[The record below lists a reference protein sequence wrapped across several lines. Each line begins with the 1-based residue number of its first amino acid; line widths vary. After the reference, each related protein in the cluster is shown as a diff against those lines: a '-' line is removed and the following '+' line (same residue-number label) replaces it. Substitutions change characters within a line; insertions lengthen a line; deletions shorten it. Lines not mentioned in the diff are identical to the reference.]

1 MPFKQLTFYR
11 IADTLPTP
19 DIIAAKLAEYP
30 FSPCLGL
37 DWFSEGFA
45 PILPD
50 SGSLTCIAGNTL
62 GFILHREEKVL
73 PPSLISAKVD
83 ETVRRIAQA
92 EHRPVGKRERHEIR
106 ERVVD
111 ALLPQALAKPSRT
124 YAVIDYA
131 RSLLLVNAAPK
142 AAENL
147 LAKLREALGGLAVRL
162 PETRRQPAHVMT
174 EWLAEGEATEPFE
187 LGDSGTFKHTQ
198 CGAKITA
205 AKENLTDNRI
215 AGLLQGGKT
224 VRELGLIWRG
234 QVAFSL
240 TDKLALRRIKFADQI
255 TEEVK
260 RQGDD
265 ADTLFRAEQLI
276 QAETLTALIGDWA
289 EAAGGW
295 IDDVE

>member
-1 MPFKQLTFYR
+1 MPFKQLTCYR
-11 IADTLPTP
+11 IADSLPAP
-19 DIIAAKLAEYP
+19 DIVAAKLAEYP

-73 PPSLISAKVD
+73 PPSLISTKVD
-83 ETVRRIAQA
+83 ETVRHIAQA

-111 ALLPQALAKPSRT
+111 ALLPQALAKPPRT

-131 RSLLLVNAAPK
+131 RSLLLVNTAPK

-174 EWLAEGEATEPFE
+174 GWLVEGEAAEPFE

-205 AKENLTDNRI
+205 ATPDCCKAAKLSANSALSG
-215 AGLLQGGKT
+215 AGRLL
-224 VRELGLIWRG
+224 
-234 QVAFSL
+234 FP
-240 TDKLALRRIKFADQI
+240 
-255 TEEVK
+255 
-260 RQGDD
+260 
-265 ADTLFRAEQLI
+265 
-276 QAETLTALIGDWA
+276 
-289 EAAGGW
+289 
-295 IDDVE
+295 

>member
-11 IADTLPTP
+11 IADSLPAP
-19 DIIAAKLAEYP
+19 DIVAAKLAEYP

-45 PILPD
+45 PVLPN

-92 EHRPVGKRERHEIR
+92 EHRPVGKRERYEIR
-106 ERVVD
+106 EQVVD

-147 LAKLREALGGLAVRL
+147 LAKLREALGSLAVRL
-162 PETRRQPAHVMT
+162 PETQRQPAHIMT
-174 EWLAEGEATEPFE
+174 EWLAEGEAAEPFE

-205 AKENLTDNRI
+205 AKENLTDSRI

-224 VRELGLIWRG
+224 VRELGLIWHG

-240 TDKLALRRIKFADQI
+240 TDELTLRRIKFADQI
-255 TEEVK
+255 TE
-260 RQGDD
+260 
-265 ADTLFRAEQLI
+265 
-276 QAETLTALIGDWA
+276 
-289 EAAGGW
+289 
-295 IDDVE
+295 

>member
-111 ALLPQALAKPSRT
+111 ALLP
-124 YAVIDYA
+124 
-131 RSLLLVNAAPK
+131 
-142 AAENL
+142 
-147 LAKLREALGGLAVRL
+147 
-162 PETRRQPAHVMT
+162 
-174 EWLAEGEATEPFE
+174 
-187 LGDSGTFKHTQ
+187 
-198 CGAKITA
+198 
-205 AKENLTDNRI
+205 
-215 AGLLQGGKT
+215 
-224 VRELGLIWRG
+224 
-234 QVAFSL
+234 
-240 TDKLALRRIKFADQI
+240 
-255 TEEVK
+255 
-260 RQGDD
+260 
-265 ADTLFRAEQLI
+265 
-276 QAETLTALIGDWA
+276 
-289 EAAGGW
+289 
-295 IDDVE
+295 

>member
-11 IADTLPTP
+11 IADTLPMP
-19 DIIAAKLAEYP
+19 DIVAAKLAEYP

-205 AKENLTDNRI
+205 AKENLTDGRI
-215 AGLLQGGKT
+215 AGLLQDGKT
-224 VRELGLIWRG
+224 VGELGLIWRG

-240 TDKLALRRIKFADQI
+240 A
-255 TEEVK
+255 EEVK
-260 RQGDD
+260 RQEDD

-276 QAETLTALIGDWA
+276 QAENLAALVGDLA

-295 IDDVE
+295 ADD

>member
-11 IADTLPTP
+11 I
-19 DIIAAKLAEYP
+19 
-30 FSPCLGL
+30 
-37 DWFSEGFA
+37 
-45 PILPD
+45 
-50 SGSLTCIAGNTL
+50 
-62 GFILHREEKVL
+62 EEKVL

-147 LAKLREALGGLAVRL
+147 LAKLREALGGLASRL

-240 TDKLALRRIKFADQI
+240 TDELALRRIKFADQI

-276 QAETLTALIGDWA
+276 QAETLTALIGDLA
-289 EAAGGW
+289 EVAGRW
-295 IDDVE
+295 IED